1 MTEEERAAIKR
12 EEFDEVNKPST
23 IALREQR
30 KKMKLME
37 LNSVQEMLLKKLIAF
52 EAIENSKNEEPE
64 LKYNMY
70 KLFFGVKVE
79 DKQQEKETDS
89 QKDGETID
97 HDKDERMKKL
107 ALKLE
112 Q

>member
-1 MTEEERAAIKR
+1 
-12 EEFDEVNKPST
+12 
-23 IALREQR
+23 
-30 KKMKLME
+30 ME
-37 LNSVQEMLLKKLIAF
+37 LKPVQEMLLKKLIQF
-52 EAIENSKNEEPE
+52 DAIENSKNEEPE
-64 LKYNMY
+64 LRYNMY
-70 KLFFGVKVE
+70 NLFFGVKNTAQE
-79 DKQQEKETDS
+79 KEKETDS